1 MWYKMRTVSL
11 TVGVGNWLPGLAGEE
26 ILVWTP
32 SPGWR
37 PTGRTWLSVLALG
50 LVFWL
55 IVRYTTLIFEV
66 AAVLFAAYLL
76 SLAVS
81 PLADFCAQWR
91 IPRAV
96 AALLFYS
103 VIAATL
109 VLLGRLL
116 FPVIRAET
124 MHLRRMLPVMLAR
137 ALAATGDPTLA
148 LDWLPSLRSLAQN
161 LVQGADMVLR
171 PAFGAILG
179 VGGLAVDL
187 VVVLVLAFFFVTD
200 HGIGERV
207 LYGWIPV
214 GQQARVRRVSR
225 TLRFRLTRWMWA
237 QVAVAMYFAVAFS
250 AVLALL
256 QVPFAFTIGITGGL
270 LELVPYLGG
279 FVAFSLAALSALSV
293 SPILVLWV
301 AILYVVVMQ
310 TESHVL
316 APALYGRVT
325 GLHPAL
331 VLTALFIGAKA
342 AGLLGVVFAVPVA
355 VVVVTLLDE
364 VQRRRVEPATE
375 PAVAP
380 SLPAPETE
388 LEKP

>member
-1 MWYKMRTVSL
+1 M
-11 TVGVGNWLPGLAGEE
+11 
-26 ILVWTP
+26 WTP

-96 AALLFYS
+96 AVLLFYS

-137 ALAATGDPTLA
+137 ALAALGDPTLA

-187 VVVLVLAFFFVTD
+187 VVVLVLAFFLVTD

-207 LYGWIPV
+207 LYGWIPA
-214 GQQARVRRVSR
+214 GHQARVRRVSR